1 MIAFLSRQ
9 QNQNNLNQ
17 IIMKKSLVLLIVA
30 AFLLQSCAKVF
41 YTPDA
46 RYLAGSHKIIAIIPP
61 KVSIA
66 ARKKVDG
73 NALIEQ
79 QKTESIN
86 FQREMYSWML
96 KRKMQGTIF
105 VDIQDVETT
114 NAKLSNAGFN
124 NGQQLT
130 PIEMC
135 NILGV
140 DGILT
145 SNYSLSKPMS
155 EGAAIAAAI
164 LVGFWGA
171 TNEAS
176 VSLSIHDQSAEKMI
190 WNYDHKLSSSLGS
203 PARLVDDLMREA
215 SRAMPY
221 FTSVRSY

>member
-1 MIAFLSRQ
+1 
-9 QNQNNLNQ
+9 
-17 IIMKKSLVLLIVA
+17 MKRSIFLLIA
-30 AFLLQSCAKVF
+30 APFLLQSCAKIF
-41 YTPDA
+41 YSPDA
-46 RYLAGSHKIIAIIPP
+46 TSLAMTQRIVAIAPP

-66 ARKKVDG
+66 ARKNIDG

-96 KRKMQGTIF
+96 KRKMKGTIL

-114 NAKLSNAGFN
+114 NAKLANAGFN

-130 PIEMC
+130 PIGMC

-203 PARLVDDLMREA
+203 PAKLVNDLMREA
-215 SRAMPY
+215 SREMPY
-221 FTSVRSY
+221 FIRVRSY